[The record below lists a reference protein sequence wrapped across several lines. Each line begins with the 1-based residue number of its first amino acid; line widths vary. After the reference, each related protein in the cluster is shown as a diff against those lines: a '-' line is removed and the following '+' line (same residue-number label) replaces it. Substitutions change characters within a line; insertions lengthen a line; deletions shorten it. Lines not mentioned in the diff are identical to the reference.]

1 MGKLCGSQLRQM
13 LPVEVAAERG
23 LGLDQPCGDPAQDNL
38 WQQVV
43 LLGAALRRDPAAAR
57 IEQVRQSRD
66 SRGEKADGAQAA
78 KRGFALV
85 GG

>member
-1 MGKLCGSQLRQM
+1 MGKLCGRQLLQM
-13 LPVEVAAERG
+13 LPVEVAAELG
-23 LGLDQPCGDPAQDNL
+23 LGLDQPCGDPARDNL
-38 WQQVV
+38 WQQAV
-43 LLGAALRRDPAAAR
+43 LLGEALRRHPAAAR

-66 SRGEKADGAQAA
+66 LRGEKADGAQAT